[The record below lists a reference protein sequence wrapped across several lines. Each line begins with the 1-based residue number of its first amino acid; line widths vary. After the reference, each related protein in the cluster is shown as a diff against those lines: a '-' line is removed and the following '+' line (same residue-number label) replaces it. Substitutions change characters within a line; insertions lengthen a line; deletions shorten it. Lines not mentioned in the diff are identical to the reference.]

1 MARPKPDPEQVFPEI
16 LSAAIEL
23 IREQGFD
30 RLTMKALAQTCGMSV
45 GKLYHFV
52 PSKDALF
59 LHLEIDYFD
68 RLTSHLQQ
76 AMQTCNVSAAGLCQ
90 LPARARFMAVISGY
104 FEFAIAHLDLYKLV
118 TSPPKVFSHYRGT
131 ESEQL
136 AQRELLAALSTINVC
151 RELYLLARSEAGLQN
166 DEDEAQ
172 AEFLLCINGL
182 HGLILL
188 SQSSAWPY
196 IAASPAEIQRQQGTP
211 VAATDQIQAQL
222 ERLITKLL

>member
-16 LSAAIEL
+16 LSTATQL

-30 RLTMKALAQTCGMSV
+30 RLTMKALALACGMSV

-68 RLTSHLQQ
+68 RLTAQLEQVVK
-76 AMQTCNVSAAGLCQ
+76 TCLISAVEDNVSARTQ
-90 LPARARFMAVISGY
+90 FTAVIRGY
-104 FEFAIAHLDLYKLV
+104 FDFAIANLDLYKLV

-136 AQRELLAALSTINVC
+136 AQRELLAALRTIDYC
-151 RELYLLARSEAGLQN
+151 RERYRQAREEAGLVS
-166 DEDEAQ
+166 DEREIQ
-172 AEFLLCINGL
+172 ADFLMCINGL

-196 IAASPAEIQRQQGTP
+196 IAASPSDVVRQEGAP
-211 VAATDQIQAQL
+211 ASASDRVDQQL
-222 ERLITKLL
+222 ERLIATLL